1 MSHIAYVNG
10 RYVSHRDG
18 AVHIEDRGFQF
29 ADGVYE
35 VIAVRHGRLVDAEG
49 HMKRLDR
56 SLSEVRIAWPVARR
70 ALGFILAEVI
80 RRNRVGHGMV
90 YLQITRGV
98 APRNFPFPKNTP
110 GSLVVTARVMPAFD
124 LAASLSGVDV
134 VSMPDMRWKR
144 PDIKSIS
151 LLPNVLS
158 KQRAV
163 DAGAFEGWML
173 DAKGQVTEGTSSNA
187 WIVTKKGELVTR
199 PTDDNAILSG
209 ITRRAIITV
218 AKEEGLTLIER
229 PFSLKE
235 ALGAREAF
243 LTSTT
248 SFIKPVIRIDGKP
261 VGAGKVGKVSRRLL
275 ALYGAYKD
283 RPCVN

>member
-1 MSHIAYVNG
+1 MSHVAYVNG
-10 RYVSHRDG
+10 LYVPHRDG

-70 ALGFILAEVI
+70 ALGFILAEVV
-80 RRNRVGHGMV
+80 RRNRVRHGMV

-110 GSLVVTARVMPAFD
+110 GSLVVTSRAMPPFD
-124 LAASLSGVDV
+124 LAANLRGVEV
-134 VSMPDMRWKR
+134 VTMPDIRWKR

-151 LLPNVLS
+151 LLPNVLG
-158 KQRAV
+158 KQRAMES
-163 DAGAFEGWML
+163 GAFEGWML

-187 WIVTKKGELVTR
+187 WIVTGKGELVTR
-199 PTDDNAILSG
+199 PTADNAILSG
-209 ITRRAIITV
+209 ITRQAIITV
-218 AKEEGLTLIER
+218 AKEEGLTL
-229 PFSLKE
+229 
-235 ALGAREAF
+235 
-243 LTSTT
+243 
-248 SFIKPVIRIDGKP
+248 V
-261 VGAGKVGKVSRRLL
+261 
-275 ALYGAYKD
+275 
-283 RPCVN
+283 